1 MMPQPTASSEPSS
14 IFNPEQKRN
23 KKKKFSKSPSGDST
37 PPVSAEGRERVL
49 DSAPGSRCN
58 FQQGHEVPVQCRAP
72 LPHRSCPRQGLL
84 SLRPFFFF
92 FSLVVLVLL
101 VACMLLENGA
111 HLLEQGA
118 NSASCSWVNMEELSF
133 GQYLGRKS
141 KMYSREKQLMTWSLV
156 VPALSA

>member
-1 MMPQPTASSEPSS
+1 MQFPAGPRGASAMQNTAAS
-14 IFNPEQKRN
+14 
-23 KKKKFSKSPSGDST
+23 
-37 PPVSAEGRERVL
+37 
-49 DSAPGSRCN
+49 
-58 FQQGHEVPVQCRAP
+58 
-72 LPHRSCPRQGLL
+72 
-84 SLRPFFFF
+84 FFFF
-92 FSLVVLVLL
+92 FFLVVLVLL